1 MKKIALIGSTGSI
14 GKNTLQVVKNLNKNG
29 FPVKVVFLAAYSNSA
44 LLFHQIEEF
53 KPSAVCIIDEKEFS
67 KHKNYKPDC
76 NCRILGGIEGIKE
89 LINSENYDLLIN
101 ALVGFAGLIPTIE
114 TIKAGRNIALANKES
129 LVVAGELINSMAKTS
144 GSKLIPIDSEHSAI
158 MQCILGEPLNKITK
172 ITLTASGGPFLDLPK
187 SNLDSVTPEQA
198 LRHPNWKMGNKIT
211 IDSATLMNKGF
222 EIIEGKW
229 LFNIDE
235 KYINVLIHPQSIV
248 HSLVEFADGSVKAQ
262 LGVPD
267 MKLPIQYAL
276 TFPDRI
282 SSDFPR
288 LNLNEIP
295 ALTFFEP
302 DEDKFECLKLA
313 YEVMEMGGSY
323 PVVLNASNEVAVE
336 LFLKGKIR
344 FTHIPYLI
352 KQALDKNKNHNEL
365 DIDNI
370 LAIDKWSRES
380 VSSSVLTGV

>member
-1 MKKIALIGSTGSI
+1 
-14 GKNTLQVVKNLNKNG
+14 
-29 FPVKVVFLAAYSNSA
+29 
-44 LLFHQIEEF
+44 
-53 KPSAVCIIDEKEFS
+53 
-67 KHKNYKPDC
+67 
-76 NCRILGGIEGIKE
+76 
-89 LINSENYDLLIN
+89 
-101 ALVGFAGLIPTIE
+101 
-114 TIKAGRNIALANKES
+114 
-129 LVVAGELINSMAKTS
+129 
-144 GSKLIPIDSEHSAI
+144 
-158 MQCILGEPLNKITK
+158 
-172 ITLTASGGPFLDLPK
+172 
-187 SNLDSVTPEQA
+187 
-198 LRHPNWKMGNKIT
+198 MGNKIT

-344 FTHIPYLI
+344 FTRIPYLI
-352 KQALDKNKNHNEL
+352 KQTLDKNRNHNEL

-370 LAIDKWSRES
+370 LAIDKWSREA